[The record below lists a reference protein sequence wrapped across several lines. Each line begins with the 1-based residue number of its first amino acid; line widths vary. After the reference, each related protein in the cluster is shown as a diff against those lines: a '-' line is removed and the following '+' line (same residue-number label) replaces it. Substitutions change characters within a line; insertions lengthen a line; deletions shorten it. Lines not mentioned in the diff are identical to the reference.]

1 LQILTV
7 PAVFMVHGVLC
18 FAIDCSLIPML
29 VQQSE
34 YGKMDNIFGIWALS
48 IASLI
53 AQWFSSF
60 IQFQQVEGLLL
71 SSPW

>member
-1 LQILTV
+1 
-7 PAVFMVHGVLC
+7 M

-34 YGKMDNIFGIWALS
+34 CGKNGQYIGIWALS